1 MKKKTIK
8 RSVLLAG
15 AVTLAVFAAAHARWS
30 VNRDY
35 DVTHSDVRVGENE
48 TLQGDVV
55 TDKSITVLGTL
66 KGDCVS
72 LGGPAAVKG
81 KVLGDMVSFGGPV
94 AVSGSVSGDLVS
106 IGATVET
113 SGLIEGDLVAVGA
126 NVSLKPGATVQ
137 GDISTIGGRVDQA
150 PGAVIRGR
158 MNFVTPGMLKRIL
171 PPLMRFG
178 GGPHKSGDSVNPLL
192 AGGLIGAGLLIL
204 SSLLLLGALLLV
216 LPAIFFPKNVENVAR
231 EMTVNFWK
239 SAGIGALIV
248 MALFP
253 AFLAMLISIMGIP
266 LIPLALMLLVA
277 AKVLG
282 FCGFSLVLARRF
294 FEGLKRPVPVSLI
307 AQVCVGYALLAAVI
321 FVGHALPVLGW
332 LLTLTGLIV
341 AAFGVLLGLGA
352 VWSTSMGTAFAS
364 APAAVPQPPHDP
376 GRPQPQAAT
385 APAQSSPP
393 PVAPA

>member
-1 MKKKTIK
+1 MKKRISGG
-8 RSVLLAG
+8 SVMLAG
-15 AVTLAVFAAAHARWS
+15 GLMLALFAAAHARWS

-35 DVTHSDVRVGENE
+35 DVNHTDVKIAENE
-48 TLQGDVV
+48 ALRGDVV

-66 KGDCVS
+66 HGDCIS

-81 KVLGDMVSFGGPV
+81 KVLGDVVSFGGPV
-94 AVSGSVSGDLVS
+94 AVSGTVRGDLVS
-106 IGATVET
+106 IGASVET

-126 NVSLKPGATVQ
+126 NVTLKPGTTVQ
-137 GDISTIGGRVDQA
+137 GDISTVGGRVDQA
-150 PGAVIRGR
+150 PGAIVRGQ
-158 MNFVTPGMLKRIL
+158 MNSVTPGMLKRIL

-178 GGPHKSGDSVNPLL
+178 GGSHKRGDSFNPLL
-192 AGGLIGAGLLIL
+192 AGGLIGAGLLVL

-266 LIPLALMLLVA
+266 LIPLAALLLVA

-282 FCGFSLVLARRF
+282 YCGFSLVLARRF
-294 FEGLKRPVPVSLI
+294 FDGIKQPAPASLI
-307 AQVCVGYALLAAVI
+307 AQVCIGYALLAAVL

-341 AAFGVLLGLGA
+341 AAFGILLGLGA
-352 VWSTSMGTAFAS
+352 VWSTRMGSVF
-364 APAAVPQPPHDP
+364 APAPVPQPQMPP
-376 GRPQPQAAT
+376 VQPAQPAAT
-385 APAQSSPP
+385 PVPP
-393 PVAPA
+393 PVTPA